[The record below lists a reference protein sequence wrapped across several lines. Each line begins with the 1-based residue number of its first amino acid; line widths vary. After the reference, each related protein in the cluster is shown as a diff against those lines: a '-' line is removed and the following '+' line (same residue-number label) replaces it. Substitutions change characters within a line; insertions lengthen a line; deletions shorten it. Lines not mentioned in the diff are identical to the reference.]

1 MSDHLQR
8 VIEAID
14 RRADEIVEFA
24 GELIRQP
31 SVNPDLEPNEAAE
44 RPAQDWLRDQLE
56 TTGGYEID
64 YYEVET
70 NRPNVVATRK
80 GTGGG
85 RSLIWAAHTD
95 VVPVTPEQRDVW
107 VGSGPFSGEVIDGHL
122 YGRGASDMKG
132 AIAAY
137 VMAAKILKD
146 EGIEL
151 QGDLILAQSPG
162 EEAGRRDIGCN
173 TVLERGHRA

>member
-1 MSDHLQR
+1 M
-8 VIEAID
+8 EA
-14 RRADEIVEFA
+14 
-24 GELIRQP
+24 
-31 SVNPDLEPNEAAE
+31 
-44 RPAQDWLRDQLE
+44 
-56 TTGGYEID
+56 TGGYEID
-64 YYEVET
+64 FYEVAT

-95 VVPVTPEQRDVW
+95 VVPVTPEQREVW
-107 VGSGPFSGEVIDGHL
+107 VGSGPFSGEVIDGKL

-146 EGIEL
+146 EGVEL
-151 QGDLILAQSPG
+151 QGDLLLAQSPG
-162 EEAGRRDIGCN
+162 RKPDGAISAAIPSWSAGTGPISLSSRSRRTSPSTRPSRVSSISS
-173 TVLERGHRA
+173 